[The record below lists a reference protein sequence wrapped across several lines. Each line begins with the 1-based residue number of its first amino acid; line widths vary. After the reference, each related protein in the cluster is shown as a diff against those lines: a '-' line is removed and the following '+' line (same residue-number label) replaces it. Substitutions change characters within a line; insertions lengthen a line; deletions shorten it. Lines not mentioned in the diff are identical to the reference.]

1 MLTAMGRPYG
11 LAEYRC
17 LLDSIHA
24 RLPHASIGSDMIVG
38 FPGETERDF
47 ARNVDYLPSS
57 PLTHLHV
64 FPYSDRP
71 ATRASAMDGKVHGTV
86 VRERA
91 TVLRGIGAALS
102 RRFHDAQLGTV
113 RPGLTLE
120 NGTLVVTDNYIKV
133 GIAPGLKRNT
143 RVRVRLTGPATGEVV
158 SVEMRAGRQ
167 TDISWARRCPGDGW
181 LDDSVIS

>member
-1 MLTAMGRPYG
+1 
-11 LAEYRC
+11 
-17 LLDSIHA
+17 
-24 RLPHASIGSDMIVG
+24 
-38 FPGETERDF
+38 
-47 ARNVDYLPSS
+47 
-57 PLTHLHV
+57 
-64 FPYSDRP
+64 
-71 ATRASAMDGKVHGTV
+71 MDGKVHGTV

-91 TVLRGIGAALS
+91 TVLRGIGAALG

-158 SVEMRAGRQ
+158 SVESEPAVRPTSAGRGAVPEMAGS
-167 TDISWARRCPGDGW
+167 TIR
-181 LDDSVIS
+181 